1 MLFQKRGE
9 QIFRLMHIVTSEVI
23 PSVNDI
29 AWQIGNL
36 LFYILAWFE
45 EIETRLSNLATP
57 IPENT
62 DAVNKELDDLFIRIR
77 SHKNRS
83 QDVINSLETL
93 FSDNDKAS
101 KLDLSLAGSIV
112 ILREKITDV
121 REIIQKVD
129 TLAKT
134 RRKTLQLNTL
144 NPSLSESLS
153 IERRCRLC

>member
-1 MLFQKRGE
+1 
-9 QIFRLMHIVTSEVI
+9 MHIVTSEVI

-29 AWQIGNL
+29 AWRIGNL
-36 LFYILAWFE
+36 LFYILDWFE

-62 DAVNKELDDLFIRIR
+62 DAENKELDDLIIRIR

-112 ILREKITDV
+112 ILREKITDL
-121 REIIQKVD
+121 REIIERVD

-134 RRKTLQLNTL
+134 RRKILQQFVK
-144 NPSLSESLS
+144 SQFK
-153 IERRCRLC
+153 

>member
-1 MLFQKRGE
+1 MLFQKRRE

-36 LFYILAWFE
+36 LFYILDWFE

-134 RRKTLQLNTL
+134 RRKTLQLNSL

>member
-1 MLFQKRGE
+1 MLFQKRRE

-62 DAVNKELDDLFIRIR
+62 DAENKELDDLIIRIR

-134 RRKTLQLNTL
+134 RRKTLQQFVK
-144 NPSLSESLS
+144 SELK
-153 IERRCRLC
+153 

>member
-9 QIFRLMHIVTSEVI
+9 QTFRLMHIVTSEVI

-36 LFYILAWFE
+36 LFYILDWFE

-62 DAVNKELDDLFIRIR
+62 DAVNKELDDLIIRIR

-134 RRKTLQLNTL
+134 RRKTLQQFVK
-144 NPSLSESLS
+144 SEFK
-153 IERRCRLC
+153 

>member
-1 MLFQKRGE
+1 MLFQKRRE

-62 DAVNKELDDLFIRIR
+62 DAENKELDDLIIRIR

-101 KLDLSLAGSIV
+101 KLDLTLAGSIV
-112 ILREKITDV
+112 LLREKITDV

-134 RRKTLQLNTL
+134 RRKTLQLNSL

>member
-1 MLFQKRGE
+1 
-9 QIFRLMHIVTSEVI
+9 MHIVTSEVI

-62 DAVNKELDDLFIRIR
+62 DAENKELDDLIIRIR

-101 KLDLSLAGSIV
+101 KLDLTLAGSIAL
-112 ILREKITDV
+112 LREKITDV
-121 REIIQKVD
+121 REMIQKVD

-134 RRKTLQLNTL
+134 RRKTLQLNSL

>member
-1 MLFQKRGE
+1 
-9 QIFRLMHIVTSEVI
+9 MHIVTSEVI

-36 LFYILAWFE
+36 LFYILDWFE

-62 DAVNKELDDLFIRIR
+62 DAVNKELDDLIIRIR

-134 RRKTLQLNTL
+134 RRKTLQQFVKSELKWITQHREEMQAL
-144 NPSLSESLS
+144 LSDDTWYMTS
-153 IERRCRLC
+153 

>member
-134 RRKTLQLNTL
+134 RRKTLQQFVK
-144 NPSLSESLS
+144 SEFK
-153 IERRCRLC
+153 

>member
-101 KLDLSLAGSIV
+101 KLDLTLAGSIV

-134 RRKTLQLNTL
+134 RRKTLQLNSL

>member
-1 MLFQKRGE
+1 MLFQKRRE

-62 DAVNKELDDLFIRIR
+62 DAENKELDDLIIRIR

-101 KLDLSLAGSIV
+101 KLDLTLAGSIV

-134 RRKTLQLNTL
+134 RRKTLQLNSL

>member
-1 MLFQKRGE
+1 
-9 QIFRLMHIVTSEVI
+9 MHIVTSEVI

-36 LFYILAWFE
+36 LFYILDWFE

-62 DAVNKELDDLFIRIR
+62 DAENKELDDLIIRIR

-134 RRKTLQLNTL
+134 RRKTLQQFVKSELKWITQHREEMQAL
-144 NPSLSESLS
+144 LSDDTWYMTS
-153 IERRCRLC
+153 

>member
-1 MLFQKRGE
+1 
-9 QIFRLMHIVTSEVI
+9 MHIVTSEVI

-101 KLDLSLAGSIV
+101 KLDLSLAGSIA

-134 RRKTLQLNTL
+134 RRKTLQLNSL